1 MQKRPLIAAALTL
14 AVAAALVAVQPP
26 EGRPADEG
34 RGQEAGA
41 ARATATG
48 AATEGGGVTQPLR
61 GTATGSRLP
70 QGTQAISQAERDLPA
85 VAAAIAL
92 FAAQAGLEPDEVQLR
107 QVERVTWP
115 DGALGCPQPGQMY
128 AQMLVE
134 GYRVELA
141 GAGKEDE
148 VHTDLRGRA
157 VSCPGGAQA
166 PLPPGQSDH

>member
-1 MQKRPLIAAALTL
+1 MQKRPLIAAALTV
-14 AVAAALVAVQPP
+14 AVAAALVVVQAP

-34 RGQEAGA
+34 RGEEAGA

-61 GTATGSRLP
+61 GTEAGSRP
-70 QGTQAISQAERDLPA
+70 PQAISQPQRDLPA

-92 FAAQAGLEPDEVQLR
+92 FAAQAGLSPDQVQLK

-134 GYRVELA
+134 GYRVALEGGGQQA
-141 GAGKEDE
+141 E

-157 VSCPGGAQA
+157 VSCPGGGQA
-166 PLPPGQSDH
+166 PLPAGQSDS

>member
-1 MQKRPLIAAALTL
+1 MQKRPLIAAALTV
-14 AVAAALVAVQPP
+14 AVAAALVVVQPP

-34 RGQEAGA
+34 RGEEAGA

-61 GTATGSRLP
+61 GTEAGSRPP
-70 QGTQAISQAERDLPA
+70 QATQALSQTGRDLPA

-92 FAAQAGLEPDEVQLR
+92 FAAQVGLNPDEVQLK

-134 GYRVELA
+134 GYRVALEGGGQQA
-141 GAGKEDE
+141 EI
-148 VHTDLRGRA
+148 HTDLHGRA
-157 VSCPGGAQA
+157 VSCPGGGQA
-166 PLPPGQSDH
+166 PLPAGQSDS